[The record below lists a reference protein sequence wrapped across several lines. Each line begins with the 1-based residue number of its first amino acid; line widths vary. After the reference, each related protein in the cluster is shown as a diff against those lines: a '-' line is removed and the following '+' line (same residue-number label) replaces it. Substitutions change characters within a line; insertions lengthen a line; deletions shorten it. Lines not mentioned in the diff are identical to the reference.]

1 MIGWISTQVQAEM
14 CSVLMWMASKVTLC
28 SLSCHSLSVRRAGR
42 RNCPHVSRRIGLWLS
57 EPERESGAAGPR
69 EQSHSTVPGG
79 AEEELHDLTHGQ
91 STHCEHHQLQRRIA
105 DPQLHSTTLKDN
117 TSLFTKAGVL
127 QAVMVVPSYGHWSYN
142 STKKCICLPS
152 KNEFVS
158 SWEQICRIVAFHHL
172 LSNGSSAVNGCR
184 QNESPNITIIHKTL
198 TDGLEWIIVMFLS
211 AVYTL
216 ILTAPIHCRGSIVM
230 LNTSLMT

>member
-1 MIGWISTQVQAEM
+1 MTGWISTQVQAEM

-105 DPQLHSTTLKDN
+105 DPQIHSTTLKDN

-127 QAVMVVPSYGHWSYN
+127 QAVIVPPYGHWRYN

-152 KNEFVS
+152 KN
-158 SWEQICRIVAFHHL
+158 
-172 LSNGSSAVNGCR
+172 
-184 QNESPNITIIHKTL
+184 
-198 TDGLEWIIVMFLS
+198 
-211 AVYTL
+211 
-216 ILTAPIHCRGSIVM
+216 
-230 LNTSLMT
+230 